1 MRKFGKDAPELFSF
15 QLQGDKKVYKVPL
28 ASSMPYSLLKRMQQH
43 QGDEEEFDVQ
53 VEILR
58 KYMGDVVDELDTI
71 TLSDILK
78 AWGVA
83 SREQGAEVG
92 ES

>member
-15 QLQGDKKVYKVPL
+15 QLQGDKNVYKIPL
-28 ASSMPYSLLKRMQQH
+28 ASSMPYSLLRKMYKH
-43 QGDEEEFDVQ
+43 QGDEDEFDVQ

-58 KYMGDVVDELDTI
+58 KYMGDVVDELDAT

-78 AWGVA
+78 AWGEA